1 MAASERPKTPSGLTN
16 VDLDQIAEKL
26 LQRLRSVSSEAC
38 AAPSMREPRPK
49 APFGPDFPLRLTGEP
64 VGDGQ
69 GGISAEAELADVLM
83 EMFRDSYSD
92 AGKETFTQAVQR
104 CVVDEL
110 VVLELAMS
118 NEDSI
123 HEAPRMLE
131 RIRHRILV
139 AQWLDE
145 RIAGSGPAQEGGES

>member
-1 MAASERPKTPSGLTN
+1 MMASAETPNAATLSLTD
-16 VDLDQIAEKL
+16 VDLDQIAHKL
-26 LQRLRSVSSEAC
+26 LQRVRVAGSDC
-38 AAPSMREPRPK
+38 RPMPSAKSRPV
-49 APFGPDFPLRLTGEP
+49 AGAFPLRLTSEP

-69 GGISAEAELADVLM
+69 GGIGDEAELGNVIM

-110 VVLELAMS
+110 AVLELAMS
-118 NEDSI
+118 NEDSL
-123 HEAPRMLE
+123 HEAARMLE

-139 AQWLDE
+139 AKWLDE
-145 RIAGSGPAQEGGES
+145 RMSEAASAATEGQS